1 MRHLLDVNVVLAIV
15 DPAHEHH
22 VAALSWFEA
31 IGRSGFATC
40 PIVENGVLRIASSA
54 AYPNRPG
61 DVDTVRRVLDGICE
75 LPGHVFWPDS
85 ISLRVVLPP
94 VTQLSSRQ
102 VTDVY
107 LVALAAAN
115 RGRFATFD
123 RRIPLAALKVTAK
136 TVVVLDT

>member
-1 MRHLLDVNVVLAIV
+1 MLAIV

-40 PIVENGVLRIASSA
+40 PIVENGVLRVASSA

-123 RRIPLAALKVTAK
+123 RRIPMVALKGAGK